1 MRQII
6 LAIGYRGGILLAVF
20 LVVDGFLI
28 WWINVTNSRT
38 TSFVT
43 APVASGDV
51 TLVTYALV
59 GVAVITI
66 LAAIFFK
73 FKPVPAC

>member
-1 MRQII
+1 MA
-6 LAIGYRGGILLAVF
+6 LGYRGGFLLSVF

-28 WWINVTNSRT
+28 WWVNLPSSRT
-38 TSFVT
+38 SSFPA

-51 TLVTYALV
+51 TLVTYAIV
-59 GVAVITI
+59 GVAVIAI
-66 LAAIFFK
+66 LAAIFFR